1 MGWKTVIIGSECK
14 VSLSTNRMK
23 ITIGE
28 EFQSLPLCDVD
39 TVIFSHNRVVITI
52 PLLSQ
57 LIENNINVIICD
69 ERNDP
74 IGIFQAFNSHSLV
87 FKRLNNQIEWKI
99 TRKKK
104 LWKIIVENKIQ
115 SEIEVLKLLSKN
127 QKEIEQLETYKDSVY
142 NDDQTNREAVA
153 AKYYFACLFGAQF
166 TRDDED
172 FVYNYALN
180 YGYKIIASYISKC
193 IASRGLLTQLG
204 IHHIGEANPFN
215 LTYDF
220 IETFRSIIDVWVVCN
235 VNDKFDTFLKKEVI
249 EILNYKVYIDNKWM
263 RLCDGIEDI
272 IDSYIGFL
280 EEKRNDVL
288 RINLSKGLK
297 DNE

>member
-14 VSLSTNRMK
+14 ASLTVNRMK

-28 EFQSLPLCDVD
+28 EYQSIPLCDID
-39 TVIFSHNRVVITI
+39 TVIFSHSKVVMTI

-57 LIENNINVIICD
+57 LVENNINVIICD

-87 FKRLNNQIEWKI
+87 FKQLNKQIEWKL

-115 SEIEVLKLLSKN
+115 SEIEVLTLLSKEK
-127 QKEIEQLETYKDSVY
+127 KEIEQLTIYKNSVY
-142 NDDQTNREAVA
+142 NDDQTNREAAA
-153 AKYYFACLFGAQF
+153 AKFYFMCIFGTKFA
-166 TRDDED
+166 RDDD
-172 FVYNYALN
+172 SDIHNYSLN

-220 IETFRSIIDVWVVCN
+220 IETFRVIVDIWTICN
-235 VNDKFDTFLKKEVI
+235 ISDKFDTFLKKEMI
-249 EILNYKVYIDNKWM
+249 EILNYKVNIDNKWI
-263 RLCDGIEDI
+263 RLCDGIEDV

-280 EEKRNDVL
+280 DEKRNDVL
-288 RINLSKGLK
+288 RIDLSKGIR
-297 DNE
+297 EE

>member
-1 MGWKTVIIGSECK
+1 MGWKTVIVGSECK
-14 VSLSTNRMK
+14 ASLSTNRMK

-28 EFQSLPLCDVD
+28 EFQSIPLCDID
-39 TVIFSHNRVVITI
+39 TVIFSHSRVVITI

-57 LIENNINVIICD
+57 LVENNINVIICD
-69 ERNDP
+69 DCNDP
-74 IGIFQAFNSHSLV
+74 IGIFQPFNSHSLV
-87 FKRLNNQIEWKI
+87 FKKLNAQIEWKL

-115 SEIEVLKLLSKN
+115 SEIEVLKLLSKAEE
-127 QKEIEQLETYKDSVY
+127 EIKQLQVYKDSVY
-142 NDDQTNREAVA
+142 NDDQTNREAIA
-153 AKYYFACLFGAQF
+153 AKYYFSCLFGPRF
-166 TRDDED
+166 TRDDES
-172 FVYNYALN
+172 VYNFALN

-220 IETFRSIIDVWVVCN
+220 IETFRAIIDVWTACN
-235 VNDKFDTFLKKEVI
+235 ITDTFDTFLKKEAI

-272 IDSYIGFL
+272 IDSYIAFL

-288 RINLSKGLK
+288 RIDLSKGIK